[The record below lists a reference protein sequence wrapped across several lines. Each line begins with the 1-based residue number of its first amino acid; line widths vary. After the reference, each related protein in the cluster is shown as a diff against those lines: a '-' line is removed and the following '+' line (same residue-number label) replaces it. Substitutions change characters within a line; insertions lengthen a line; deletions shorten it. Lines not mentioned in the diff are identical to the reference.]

1 MGFLDNSTVTVDAI
15 LTKRGR
21 QILSQGG
28 NFNITKFALSDEEI
42 DYTLYDVT
50 HPNGTNSYGTVIENM
65 SILEAAPNRTTFNS
79 FLVNSSLAGVK
90 VAVDTLTYSNV
101 EPGAIVSI
109 SPSTIGGAEEQYVF
123 SIGNTNI
130 VRFNNGG
137 TGKTLTAKSAELK
150 AQNLS
155 VAATTT
161 ITVQGLNSGVTNVIT
176 VNVKADPASSNDPTG
191 PENVVEDPRDER
203 LNGGLDNFNGG
214 GGEY

>member
-42 DYTLYDVT
+42 DYTLFDVT
-50 HPNGTNSYGTVIENM
+50 HPNGTDSYGTVIENI
-65 SILEAAPNRTTFNS
+65 SVLEAAPNRTTFNS

-123 SIGNTNI
+123 TIGNTNI
-130 VRFNNGG
+130 VRFANDSSGLVST
-137 TGKTLTAKSAELK
+137 TGKSAELR
-150 AQNLS
+150 AQS
-155 VAATTT
+155 FGTPSPSATTT
-161 ITVQGLNSGVTNVIT
+161 ITVTGVESGVTNVIT
-176 VNVKADPASSNDPTG
+176 VSVKAEVSSNNDALSTQETPT
-191 PENVVEDPRDER
+191 ED
-203 LNGGLDNFNGG
+203 GLV
-214 GGEY
+214 